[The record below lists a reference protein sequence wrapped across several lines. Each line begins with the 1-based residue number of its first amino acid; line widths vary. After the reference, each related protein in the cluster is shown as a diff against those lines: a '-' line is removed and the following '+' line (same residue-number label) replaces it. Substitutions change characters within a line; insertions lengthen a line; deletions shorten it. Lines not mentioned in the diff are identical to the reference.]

1 MGVCFSFKLA
11 IAVVALIFKRLVAAV
26 LDKINLLVAA
36 TVSAE
41 IFAAVSVIFDTVIRP
56 TALLLVALDEPIST
70 GLRRVIVMPLGIG
83 RGFVFLCLS

>member
-1 MGVCFSFKLA
+1 MLVL
-11 IAVVALIFKRLVAAV
+11 ALIFRRLAVEV

-41 IFAAVSVIFDTVIRP
+41 IFAAVSFIFETVIRP
-56 TALLLVALDEPIST
+56 RALLLVVLDEVIST

-83 RGFVFLCLS
+83 RGFVFLCFS